1 MSLSRIKGSSLGI
14 LCGGLL
20 ALTALSGCQTTMN
33 GQTLPSARY
42 LRDDV
47 QFFPAFDEFK
57 LPNQVRAIEEYNAQQ
72 AAFVDDFGGA
82 P

>member
-20 ALTALSGCQTTMN
+20 ALAACSGCQTTIN

-47 QFFPAFDEFK
+47 QYFPAFEEFK
-57 LPNQVRAIEEYNAQQ
+57 LTNQVRAIEEYKAQQ
-72 AAFVDDFGGA
+72 AAFADDLGGT